1 MDKQIQDTLKNDVNI
16 DERSRIL
23 LGPSSEKYNH
33 PHLHQIVMHY
43 FPSYL
48 ILILIGLGLGL
59 GQNVVT
65 FSRYAISAMLTF
77 GHS

>member
-16 DERSRIL
+16 DERSPIL
-23 LGPSSEKYNH
+23 FGPASEKYNH

-48 ILILIGLGLGL
+48 ILILIGLGLG
-59 GQNVVT
+59 QNVVT
-65 FSRYAISAMLTF
+65 FSRYDISAMLTF